1 MNRPLARLITTL
13 AVAWLAAPLAALAA
27 DADRGGG
34 IVYEVRA
41 GVLDHDTDGLWSGFN
56 RESGVDANLE
66 FIFTSHLEAL
76 GGTVR
81 PALGGSFNSEGDTSK
96 GYLAARWEIEP
107 TDNLF
112 FALGIGGAVHSGEL
126 ELVDNEQKAL
136 GLRVLF
142 YFPIELGYRFDN
154 RYSISAFFDHV
165 SNAWLADPN
174 EGMDTLGIRL
184 GYRF

>member
-1 MNRPLARLITTL
+1 MNRRLSYLT
-13 AVAWLAAPLAALAA
+13 AALAA
-27 DADRGGG
+27 AWLAVPTLALAADQDPGGG

-56 RESGVDANLE
+56 RESGGDANLE
-66 FIFTSHLEAL
+66 FIFTPQLEAL

-107 TDNLF
+107 TDGLF

-126 ELVDNEQKAL
+126 DLVDNDQKAL
-136 GLRVLF
+136 GSRLLF

-154 RYSISAFFDHV
+154 QYSISAFFDHV

>member
-1 MNRPLARLITTL
+1 MDRNLLCLIAALTL
-13 AVAWLAAPLAALAA
+13 TCLIAPKPALAA
-27 DADRGGG
+27 DGDAGGG

-66 FIFTSHLEAL
+66 FIFTPHLEAL

-81 PALGGSFNSEGDTSK
+81 PALGGSFNSAGDTSK

-112 FALGIGGAVHSGEL
+112 FSLGIGGAVHSGEL
-126 ELVDNEQKAL
+126 DLVDNDQKAL
-136 GLRVLF
+136 GSRALF

-154 RYSISAFFDHV
+154 QYSISAFFDHV

-174 EGMDTLGIRL
+174 EGMDTLGVRL

>member
-1 MNRPLARLITTL
+1 MNRPLACLIIALT
-13 AVAWLAAPLAALAA
+13 VAWLAAPYPALAA
-27 DADRGGG
+27 DTEPSGG

-66 FIFTSHLEAL
+66 FIFTPHLEVL

-81 PALGGSFNSEGDTSK
+81 PALGGSINSEGDTSK

-107 TDNLF
+107 TDSLF
-112 FALGIGGAVHSGEL
+112 FALGLGGAVHSGEL
-126 ELVDNEQKAL
+126 ELVDNDRKVL
-136 GLRVLF
+136 GSRVFL

-174 EGMDTLGIRL
+174 EGMDTLGVRL

>member
-1 MNRPLARLITTL
+1 MNRPLAILITAL
-13 AVAWLAAPLAALAA
+13 NAGWLTAPMPLLAA
-27 DADRGGG
+27 DDDAGGA

-41 GVLDHDTDGLWSGFN
+41 GILDHDTDDLWSGFN

-66 FIFTSHLEAL
+66 FIFTPHLEAL

-81 PALGGSFNSEGDTSK
+81 PALGGSVNSAGDTSK
-96 GYLAARWEIEP
+96 AYLAARWEVEP

-126 ELVDNEQKAL
+126 ELVDNDRKAL
-136 GLRVLF
+136 GSRVLL

-154 RYSISAFFDHV
+154 QYSISAFFDHV

-174 EGMDTLGIRL
+174 EGMDTLGVRL